1 MKIDRANKWN
11 VNYANDLPDVSE
23 GVQMF
28 FQTIKMH
35 RVTKHN
41 EDGYLVER
49 KHCILTQGVRQTFTL
64 AQLAMK
70 PEGQRTWRWS
80 KLHIL
85 PNPKLAL
92 DDIVEIRGIHYR
104 VMTMDN
110 HAEYGVI
117 SYDLIEDYKDED

>member
-1 MKIDRANKWN
+1 MKIHNANQRN
-11 VNYANDLPDVSE
+11 VNYANDLPDVSA
-23 GVQMF
+23 GVEMF
-28 FQTIKMH
+28 FQSIKMH
-35 RVTKHN
+35 KVRKHN

-49 KHCILTQGVRQTFTL
+49 KNCILTQGVRQTFTP

-85 PNPKLAL
+85 PEPKLNL
-92 DDIVEIRGIHYR
+92 DDIVEIRGIKYR

-117 SYDLIEDYKDED
+117 SYDLVEDYKDED